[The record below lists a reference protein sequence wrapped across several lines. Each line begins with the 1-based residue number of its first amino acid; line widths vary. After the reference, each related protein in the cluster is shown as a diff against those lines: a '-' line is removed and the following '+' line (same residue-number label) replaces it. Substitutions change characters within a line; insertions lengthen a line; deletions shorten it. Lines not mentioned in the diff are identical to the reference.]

1 MLSKQFKTVN
11 QIPTLSNESTK
22 FWQFKSS
29 GTEDNT
35 AELRIDGDIVDD
47 SDVWIYEWFGEP
59 AAAPNAF
66 REELAQ
72 YGGKNIN
79 VWIDSYGGS
88 VFAATGIYNALMKH
102 KETGATVSTIGD
114 GKIMSAAA
122 TIFMAGDKRK
132 MSPGCLFMMH
142 NPLTGAYGYA
152 SDLRKAAD
160 VLDVVKECIITAYQV
175 TTGLDAEKISSMME
189 DETYM
194 SARSAVKN
202 GFATEVLYEQID
214 VNDVQNSVINF
225 SFNRHAVQ
233 NAAGDSMR
241 KFFELAKRQDN
252 QVITIDIPSVAP
264 ENMPKNKEVKVMDIK
279 KLKAEHPDLYSEV
292 FNAGV
297 TAERNR
303 MKAIDDVQMAGFE
316 EIVNKARFET
326 GASAEQLAL
335 QIVNAQKQ
343 LGNQYL
349 NNRQEDVT
357 ASNLSKVPGAVS
369 PEDKEIEEKE
379 IQAAAQKIADFINE
393 GR

>member
-1 MLSKQFKTVN
+1 MNNQPQIVH
-11 QIPTLSNESTK
+11 QIPTLTSKQTK
-22 FWQFKSS
+22 FWQFKNSA
-29 GTEDNT
+29 EEENT
-35 AELRIDGDIVDD
+35 AELRIDGNIVDD

-66 REELAQ
+66 REELVQ
-72 YGGKNIN
+72 YVGKNIN

-88 VFAATGIYNALMKH
+88 VFAATGIYNALMNH
-102 KETGATVSTIGD
+102 KQTGVTVNTIGD

-160 VLDVVKECIITAYQV
+160 VLDVVKECVITAYQV
-175 TTGLDAEKISSMME
+175 STGLDAEKISAMME

-194 SARSAVKN
+194 SAKSAVKN

-225 SFNRHAVQ
+225 NFNRHAVQ
-233 NAAGDSMR
+233 NAAEDSMK
-241 KFFELAKRQDN
+241 KFFAFARSRNSNRQLTS
-252 QVITIDIPSVAP
+252 TIIAAP
-264 ENMPKNKEVKVMDIK
+264 TENPKNKEAKTMDIK
-279 KLKAEHPDLYSEV
+279 QLQAEYPDLYKEI

-297 TAERNR
+297 TAERTR
-303 MKAIDDVQMAGFE
+303 MKAIDEVQMAGFE
-316 EIVNKARFET
+316 EIINKARYET
-326 GASAEQLAL
+326 GASAEQVAL

-357 ASNLSKVPGAVS
+357 ASNLAKVPSTPA
-369 PEDKEIEEKE
+369 PEAKELEEKE
-379 IQAAAQKIADFINE
+379 VQAAAQKIADYINE